1 MKKQN
6 SLFAWLVNTSPM
18 LLLALFVLLTP
29 MNSWGETV
37 DVTWD
42 GTSGNEHPSGTTDNP
57 ASNTKSGITVTTNW
71 STSSGLCV
79 RSGCDN
85 GNVFNFE
92 TAPSGNYIDITTD
105 GKVLTKVYV
114 SIAHG
119 GGNIQDVY
127 IAFSSSATYDGND
140 ITSPI
145 ALSVYNGYTSTTEA
159 CEVIAPSGAKSARI
173 HREVSG
179 WGPYLHR
186 IRVIAQDGCASPETA
201 TFSRGDATSGSVN
214 NIEACEGSSFTM
226 PSEGTM
232 MYPGYLFAGWKLN
245 NAGDPIAAGTS
256 YTMPAGGASF
266 TAAWTEDNTSLRI
279 PGSCTELNANNRS
292 ALTGSVGTNYDVD
305 KDGNNDTYLNIL
317 NGHAEWNVI
326 ITPGTYDISVVCCVP
341 YWGIEITIS
350 LIDPAGIE
358 SPIQLYKFRNSGAG
372 SSTPTDGSGTAS
384 NVDLSSLTL
393 NKRYTVKA
401 EDTWTGSTVY
411 LKNIAFT
418 QLGANRPIT
427 FAKGD
432 ESVTGSVPADASC
445 AVGGSYTLPGIGT
458 LARVGYSFAGWSD
471 GTNTYAVGDS
481 YTMPDEDV
489 TFTAQWNP
497 MVVPNVTGLAM
508 DNPFNSNI
516 PLTWSI
522 PGIGDL
528 SKVMEPFTPN
538 GGAGVGSKDSYT
550 YHYNDGEEYDYVDAQ
565 GDSPKWGQYG
575 IGFPITPTTGIE
587 WLSFD
592 YKGEHADMSFWGAL
606 YNQNNTAEVYNDF
619 GNDKALNDDENW
631 QESGELHPNKYY
643 WNHDFSGAI
652 TDKEITHVA
661 IYVNS
666 GDYGGYDDVQVSIRN
681 VRYHIA
687 NQADIDHVVLMRKA
701 GSAATGIDD
710 AGATQLFSG
719 IKSKYTDSEEKTI
732 GTTYYYTVF
741 SVHADGTVSSGATIS
756 KTITNDTPHNV
767 TYAKGDE
774 NVTGDVPTDAENY
787 VEGGNVTLAAI
798 GDLAWDNHVFIGWS
812 DGTDIYAVGASYTM
826 PDADVTFTAQW
837 RDLEAPIIIPSEET
851 HLDANNYHD
860 IPGGTYS
867 MDVDG
872 TGASTC
878 IDIAGNKYAEW
889 IAKFT
894 SAHYKATLTYGTT
907 GYTVDVILKIYDG
920 ETEVKATAVDHH
932 SDGSGVHTYQRTWG
946 LDLTDLDPDKVYKVR
961 VIDAYSDASSNP
973 KVGYLDFEIVVP
985 TDISNTASTRLD
997 YTNVSVDPGTV
1008 EFDIKNNG
1016 NSVTCLDIKDHGQA
1030 DWYVYITPDV
1040 YDINMLYGT
1049 PEYSTNV
1056 TFSIID
1062 PATGSTVFA
1071 PAAMTHS
1078 GAASTPWYE
1087 DKTWNNVD
1095 LSGLDANK
1103 QYIVRVVDTY
1113 SSTGSKPKVQYITFS
1128 KHEVIQIGAF
1138 ETVLNKDNTIST
1150 VSTVT
1155 DIDIDGDGNN
1165 DACMNLRN
1173 TYAEWEVNITRG
1185 VYTMMLEYGVST
1197 SSGSALKVQIDLID
1211 PSGVEATRRLLYH
1224 YITNDVEGGL
1234 SMSKIATRGCDFS
1247 EVTEGKRYIIRVSDV
1262 YGDDGCKLR
1271 VRNLSFEPFSPVQIP
1286 TTPRLNASNVFTQDV
1301 FAYNNFDADGD
1312 DANDECLYIRNHATQ
1327 GVSPAEWKVNI
1338 TPGIYKMNVVYGAPS
1353 GNSYD
1358 ITVSLVDPEVG
1369 GEGTQL
1375 YTKHVS
1381 GSASIV
1387 RQNETVSDIDWTNL
1401 TAGKEYI
1408 IRVAS
1413 VNGSTTGNKLYF
1425 GSMSFERKQE
1435 HTRSGL
1441 RVGDFGTVC
1450 IGYAVAAA
1458 DIEGAEM
1465 YEIDQWSA
1473 DGRTLELTA
1482 LTNSDDMVAGRPYI
1496 FRATAS
1502 TMTLRYDGTAAEAS
1516 AGSYNG
1522 LIGSYSQ
1529 ALITANDGN
1538 YIIYNNKLYFVDSEA
1553 YVGANRAY
1561 IHKTS
1566 ATTPSPVQRKRVTL
1580 AVEGGQVATGMDGV
1594 QNAEYKVRKVLID
1607 GMLLIL
1613 RDGKVYNAQGIEI
1626 Q

>member
-1 MKKQN
+1 MVFTGHAQ
-6 SLFAWLVNTSPM
+6 A
-18 LLLALFVLLTP
+18 
-29 MNSWGETV
+29 E
-37 DVTWD
+37 
-42 GTSGNEHPSGTTDNP
+42 
-57 ASNTKSGITVTTNW
+57 
-71 STSSGLCV
+71 STFS
-79 RSGCDN
+79 DID
-85 GNVFNFE
+85 
-92 TAPSGNYIDITTD
+92 APY
-105 GKVLTKVYV
+105 
-114 SIAHG
+114 
-119 GGNIQDVY
+119 
-127 IAFSSSATYDGND
+127 
-140 ITSPI
+140 
-145 ALSVYNGYTSTTEA
+145 
-159 CEVIAPSGAKSARI
+159 GAKSARLYGNGEMVLI
-173 HREVSG
+173 RLSVTVASG
-179 WGPYLHR
+179 
-186 IRVIAQDGCASPETA
+186 CTSPVTA
-201 TFSRGDATSGSVN
+201 TFAAGGVATGSVDD
-214 NIEACEGSSFTM
+214 IQACEGSGFTM
-226 PSEGTM
+226 PSSGSLV
-232 MYPGYLFAGWKLN
+232 YPGYSFTGWKLN
-245 NAGDPIAAGTS
+245 NAGDLITAGTS

-266 TAAWTEDNTSLRI
+266 TAQWEEDNTSLRI

-341 YWGIEITIS
+341 YWGIEITLS

-358 SPIQLYKFRNSGAG
+358 SPIQLYTFHNSGAG
-372 SSTPTDGSGTAS
+372 GSTPTSGSGSAS
-384 NVDLSSLTL
+384 SVDLTGLTP
-393 NKRYTVKA
+393 NKRYIVKA
-401 EDTWTGSTVY
+401 QDTWTGSTIY
-411 LKNIAFT
+411 LKSITFT
-418 QLGANRPIT
+418 PLGTNRDIT

-619 GNDKALNDDENW
+619 GNEKALNDDENW

-1008 EFDIKNNG
+1008 EFDIKNEG
-1016 NSVTCLDIKDHGQA
+1016 NSVTCLDIKDRGQA

-1062 PATGSTVFA
+1062 PSTSTTVFA
-1071 PAAMTHS
+1071 PAALTHS

-1087 DKTWNNVD
+1087 EKTWNNVD
-1095 LSGLDANK
+1095 LSGLTAGK

-1197 SSGSALKVQIDLID
+1197 TSGSALKVQIDLID

-1224 YITNDVEGGL
+1224 NLSNDANNQ
-1234 SMSKIATRGCDFS
+1234 SMAKIATRGCDFS
-1247 EVTEGKRYIIRVSDV
+1247 EITEGKRYIIRVTDA
-1262 YGDDGCKLR
+1262 YPNCKLR
-1271 VRNLSFEPFSPVQIP
+1271 VRNLTFAPFSLVQIP
-1286 TTPRLNASNVFTQDV
+1286 TTPRLNASNVFTPDV
-1301 FAYNNFDADGD
+1301 FAYNNFDVDGD
-1312 DANDECLYIRNHATQ
+1312 DANDECLYIRNHETQ

-1425 GSMSFERKQE
+1425 GSMSFERKQV

-1441 RVGDFGTVC
+1441 RVGDFGTIC
-1450 IGYAVAAA
+1450 LPYTVAAE
-1458 DIEGAEM
+1458 DRNGAELF
-1465 YEIDQWSA
+1465 EIDEWSA
-1473 DGRTLELTA
+1473 DGNSLTISELNA
-1482 LTNSDDMVAGRPYI
+1482 DENMIAGRPYI
-1496 FRATAS
+1496 FQATAA
-1502 TMTLRYDGTAAEAS
+1502 TATFSYYPEGSEAEA
-1516 AGSYNG
+1516 GEYNG
-1522 LIGSYSQ
+1522 LIGSYTQ
-1529 ALITANDGN
+1529 EVIAQDNNN
-1538 YIIYNNKLYFVDSEA
+1538 YIIYNNKLYPVNDLA

-1561 IHKTS
+1561 IHRTA
-1566 ATTPSPVQRKRVTL
+1566 ATTPTPAPRRRVTL
-1580 AVEGGQVATGMDGV
+1580 FLNGTQTATGLDGI
-1594 QNAEYKVRKVLID
+1594 QSDNNLQKVLVNGQLFI
-1607 GMLLIL
+1607 I
-1613 RDGKVYNAQGIEI
+1613 RDGKTYTVQG
-1626 Q
+1626 QLVTR